1 MVLAAF
7 ARLCGT
13 LEEVTS
19 REHTDRKG
27 DSRILVD
34 IELLREKADNL
45 KKLDEEIMDLLLRGD
60 MREDE
65 LEKEMQGAD

>member
-1 MVLAAF
+1 
-7 ARLCGT
+7 
-13 LEEVTS
+13 
-19 REHTDRKG
+19 
-27 DSRILVD
+27 VD